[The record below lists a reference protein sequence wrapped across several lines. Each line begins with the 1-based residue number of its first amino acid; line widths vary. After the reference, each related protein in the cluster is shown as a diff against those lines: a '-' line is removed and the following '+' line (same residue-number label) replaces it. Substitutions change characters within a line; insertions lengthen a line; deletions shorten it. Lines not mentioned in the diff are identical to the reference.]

1 MLLHSRTSH
10 PVGVSSSLSVFFAH
24 AVVSCLC
31 AVGSAHTCRLLPS
44 LSQLILLASDQ
55 RLLSEWIRLLIS
67 HFPLL
72 IAIFLYSVVTCF
84 HSQIIFLRE
93 DKFSHPRPI
102 SSLQQSLVLGILSL
116 FAWQLQQISVLPN
129 CGFVF
134 CLRASSPTHQSL
146 VMSRQTTTATLSPT
160 PAATQWQF
168 GSGLPPSP
176 STHLPPPILIPI

>member
-10 PVGVSSSLSVFFAH
+10 PVGVSSSLSIFLAH

-72 IAIFLYSVVTCF
+72 IAIFHYSVVTCL
-84 HSQIIFLRE
+84 HSQILF
-93 DKFSHPRPI
+93 
-102 SSLQQSLVLGILSL
+102 
-116 FAWQLQQISVLPN
+116 FAWRQIFP
-129 CGFVF
+129 
-134 CLRASSPTHQSL
+134 
-146 VMSRQTTTATLSPT
+146 
-160 PAATQWQF
+160 PAANFFTSAVSCSRDFVLVCLTIAADFSASQLWF
-168 GSGLPPSP
+168 CFLSESKFPHPSITCHV
-176 STHLPPPILIPI
+176 SADNNGHLESNFSRKTRQGPIAR